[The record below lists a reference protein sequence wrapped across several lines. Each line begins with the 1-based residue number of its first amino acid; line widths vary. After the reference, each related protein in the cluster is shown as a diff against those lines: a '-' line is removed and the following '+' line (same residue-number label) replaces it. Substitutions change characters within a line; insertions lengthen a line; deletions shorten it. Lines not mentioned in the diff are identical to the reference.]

1 MTRITITRLVTLG
14 PLLLILSIASL
25 LGVNRYMDQR
35 EQLLAGLRVQALT
48 AARPIAVLGE
58 LSTAGANYAN
68 LETDDARAL
77 YDADPQLLAFEIDG
91 RSTSGEAFGIVFDR
105 KRKKVIRTHF
115 PQGMEQGLEEK
126 LAKAEQRLAEL
137 SATDEARPKI
147 LALRDRFRG
156 EIERIHADQ
165 TALNE
170 FRSRIDFSG
179 HGLADNGLYRVQVP
193 LSNDIGTLSLMF
205 DASAGVQD
213 LRSAILRVTLIT
225 ALALAVS
232 AAAMTGLAH
241 RVVRPLKSLV
251 EATAAISRGNLDYHV
266 PGLERS
272 DEIGQMAAALE
283 VFKQNAVARGRLEA
297 QQKAAELRAAAE
309 KRAFA
314 NEFEAAV
321 GGVIETVS
329 SASTELEAAAHTL
342 TKTAETTQQLS
353 TVAATASEE
362 ASANVQSVA
371 SATEEMTASIS
382 EIGRQVQE
390 ATRIANE
397 AVTQA
402 RGTDARIN
410 ELSKSA
416 NRIGD
421 IVKLITSVAEQTN
434 LLALNA
440 TIEAARAGDAGKG
453 FAVVAQEV
461 KALAAQTATAT
472 EEISSQITGMQT
484 ATQDSVKAI
493 NQISGTIWRIS
504 EISSAIA
511 AAVQKQGAATEEISR
526 NVGAAAKGTTQ
537 VAMNITDVNRGA
549 SETGSACTQVL
560 SSAQSLSEE
569 SNRLKLE
576 VQKFLATV
584 RVT

>member
-1 MTRITITRLVTLG
+1 MTRISITRLITLG

-35 EQLLAGLRVQALT
+35 EQLLAALRIQALT

-77 YDADPQLLAFEIDG
+77 YDGDPQLLAFEIDG
-91 RSTSGEAFGIVFDR
+91 HSAGGDAFGIVFDR
-105 KRKKVIRTHF
+105 QSKKVIRTHF
-115 PQGMEQGLEEK
+115 PQGMQQGLEEK
-126 LAKAEQRLAEL
+126 LAKAEQRLAEMG
-137 SATDEARPKI
+137 AADEGRPKI

-156 EIERIHADQ
+156 EVERIHADER
-165 TALNE
+165 ALTE
-170 FRSRIDFSG
+170 FRSRINLDG
-179 HGLADNGLYRVQVP
+179 DGLADDGLYRVQVP
-193 LSNDIGTLSLMF
+193 LSNGSGSLSLMF
-205 DASAGVQD
+205 DARAGVND
-213 LRSAILRVTLIT
+213 LRSAILRVTVIT
-225 ALALAVS
+225 ALALAIS
-232 AAAMTGLAH
+232 AAAMMALAH
-241 RVVRPLKSLV
+241 RIVHPLKSLV
-251 EATAAISRGNLDYHV
+251 EATSAISRGDLDCDV
-266 PGLERS
+266 PGLERN
-272 DEIGQMAAALE
+272 DEIGEIAAALE

-297 QQKAAELRAAAE
+297 EQKEAELRTAAE
-309 KRAFA
+309 KRVFA

-342 TKTAETTQQLS
+342 TKTAETTQRLS
-353 TVAATASEE
+353 TVAAAASEE

-371 SATEEMTASIS
+371 FATEEMTASIS

-390 ATRIANE
+390 ASRIANE

-402 RGTDARIN
+402 RETDARIKD
-410 ELSKSA
+410 LSKSA

-440 TIEAARAGDAGKG
+440 TIEAARAGEAGKG
-453 FAVVAQEV
+453 FAIVAQEV
-461 KALAAQTATAT
+461 KALAAQTAKAT

-484 ATQDSVKAI
+484 ATEESVKVI
-493 NQISGTIWRIS
+493 NQISGTIWRVS

-526 NVGAAAKGTTQ
+526 NIGAAAKGTAQ
-537 VAMNITDVNRGA
+537 VATNFTDVNLGA
-549 SETGSACTQVL
+549 SETGSACAQVL
-560 SSAQSLSEE
+560 SSAQSLSKE

-576 VQKFLATV
+576 AQKFSV
-584 RVT
+584 RFG